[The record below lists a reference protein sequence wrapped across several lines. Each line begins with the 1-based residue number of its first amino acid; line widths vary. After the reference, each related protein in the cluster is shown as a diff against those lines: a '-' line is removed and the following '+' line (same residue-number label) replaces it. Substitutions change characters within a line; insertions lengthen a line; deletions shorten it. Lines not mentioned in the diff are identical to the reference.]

1 MNKLSK
7 VGLLVAASL
16 LLSVPASFAQ
26 FEDFLGNPT
35 FEGDF
40 SVDSDGNASGSV
52 TGSVNGGSA
61 TATFGNGNNG
71 MNGGPPSVG
80 SRDSSEYRATMSGE
94 GAGQGASYGQ
104 AAQGDQSHTSG
115 KSAQGNNSQYQHYDL
130 TNTWVEPPARN
141 RSAKSQPAATQE
153 MLDATMGE
161 DYSKASTE
169 LLSLDSVNPR
179 SVPSG
184 SFNLGFP
191 GPRPANLWGKTSGW
205 APGYGAAPHCSTS
218 SCDFNVV
225 DQ

>member
-16 LLSVPASFAQ
+16 LLCAPASYAQ

-40 SVDSDGNASGSV
+40 SVDSNGNASGSV

-61 TATFGNGNNG
+61 TASFGGNGAP
-71 MNGGPPSVG
+71 NGGPRSVG
-80 SRDSSEYRATMSGE
+80 SRTPDEYRATMSGE
-94 GAGQGASYGQ
+94 GAGQGDNYGQ
-104 AAQGDQSHTSG
+104 AAQGDQSHSTG
-115 KSAQGNNSQYQHYDL
+115 TSAQGNNSQYQHYDI
-130 TNTWVEPPARN
+130 TNTWVEPGARN
-141 RSAKSQPAATQE
+141 ESAKSQPAATQE

-179 SVPSG
+179 AVPSG